1 MTVHSPA
8 APTKAHSSAVSS
20 DEAMLRRAMIDTQL
34 RTNGVT
40 DGALLRAIAATPRGD
55 FVDAGQLAAAYADRA
70 VPLGGGRGLNPV
82 LTTAR
87 LLQAADMAGGEN
99 ILLVGGAS
107 GYCAALLRA
116 MGATVTMVE
125 CDGALAARAAKT
137 LGDDANII
145 TGPLADGA
153 PQSAPFDRLVI
164 DGAIESVPAALS
176 DQLRPG
182 GIAVMAL
189 RDGAVTR
196 LARAVK
202 SADVPLAPI
211 AFAELEA
218 ANLPGFAPE
227 PSFAF

>member
-1 MTVHSPA
+1 MTAPSPN
-8 APTKAHSSAVSS
+8 APTNTLSP
-20 DEAMLRRAMIDTQL
+20 DEAMLCRAMIDTQL
-34 RTNGVT
+34 RPNGVT
-40 DGALLRAIAATPRGD
+40 NGALIGAIAAVRRGD
-55 FVDAGQLAAAYADRA
+55 FVAAGQLSAAYADRA
-70 VPLGGGRGLNPV
+70 VPLSGARALSPV

-87 LLQAADMAGGEN
+87 LLQAADIGGHEHV
-99 ILLVGGAS
+99 LLIGGAS

-116 MGATVTMVE
+116 MGARVTMVE
-125 CDGALAARAAKT
+125 CDGALAARAAKA
-137 LGDDANII
+137 LGDAVQII

-153 PQSAPFDRLVI
+153 AESAPFDRLVI

-176 DQLRPG
+176 DQLRAG

-202 SADVPLAPI
+202 SANAIITPI

-218 ANLPGFAPE
+218 VTLPGFAPA

>member
-1 MTVHSPA
+1 MTAPSPN
-8 APTKAHSSAVSS
+8 APTNSLSS
-20 DEAMLRRAMIDTQL
+20 DEAALCRAMIDTQL
-34 RTNGVT
+34 RPNGVT
-40 DGALLRAIAATPRGD
+40 NGALIGAIAATPRGD
-55 FVDAGQLAAAYADRA
+55 FVDADQLSAAYSDRA
-70 VPLGGGRGLNPV
+70 VPLAGGRAINPV

-87 LLQAADMAGGEN
+87 LLQAADISGGEQV
-99 ILLVGGAS
+99 LLVGGAS

-125 CDGALAARAAKT
+125 CDGALAARAAKA
-137 LGDDANII
+137 LGDAMQII
-145 TGPLADGA
+145 TGPLADG
-153 PQSAPFDRLVI
+153 PGESAPFDRLVI
-164 DGAIESVPAALS
+164 DGAIEAVPATLS

-189 RDGAVTR
+189 RNGAVTR

-202 SADVPLAPI
+202 SANAIIAPI

-218 ANLPGFAPE
+218 VSLPGFAPV

>member
-1 MTVHSPA
+1 MTAPSPN
-8 APTKAHSSAVSS
+8 APTNTFSP
-20 DEAMLRRAMIDTQL
+20 DEAMLCRAMIDTQL
-34 RTNGVT
+34 RPNGVT
-40 DGALLRAIAATPRGD
+40 HGALIGAIAAVRRGD
-55 FVDAGQLAAAYADRA
+55 FVDADQLSAAYADRA
-70 VPLGGGRGLNPV
+70 VPLSDARALSPV

-87 LLQAADMAGGEN
+87 LLQAADISGGEHV
-99 ILLVGGAS
+99 LLVGGAS

-125 CDGALAARAAKT
+125 CDGALAARAAKL
-137 LGDDANII
+137 LGDDVQII

-153 PQSAPFDRLVI
+153 AKSAPFDRLVI
-164 DGAIESVPAALS
+164 DGAIESVPATLS

-196 LARAVK
+196 LARTVK
-202 SADVPLAPI
+202 SANAIITPI

-218 ANLPGFAPE
+218 VTLPGFAPA